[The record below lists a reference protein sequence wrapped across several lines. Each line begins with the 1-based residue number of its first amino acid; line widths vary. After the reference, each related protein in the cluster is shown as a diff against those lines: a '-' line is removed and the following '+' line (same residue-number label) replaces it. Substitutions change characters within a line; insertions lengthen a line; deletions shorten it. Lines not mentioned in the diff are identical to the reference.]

1 MVDGSLMVE
10 WGVVD
15 GWLMLIVVTAK
26 TLMVSKV
33 SWKSMGIIV
42 IVTSPEFVT
51 WSIDI
56 VFLGLWLLSSWL
68 GSWLWSSRLWSW
80 LSSWLWSSLSVN
92 WGVVERSGVK
102 STVSGGIEMSLIV
115 VEVLGVVD
123 WLFTGVV
130 VTLIGVVNW
139 VVGGVSVWVVGIVV
153 ILYPLVSVNEFVLI
167 VIVGV
172 IVLIWLEL
180 AVLPVVGE

>member
-1 MVDGSLMVE
+1 M
-10 WGVVD
+10 
-15 GWLMLIVVTAK
+15 
-26 TLMVSKV
+26 
-33 SWKSMGIIV
+33 
-42 IVTSPEFVT
+42 
-51 WSIDI
+51 
-56 VFLGLWLLSSWL
+56 
-68 GSWLWSSRLWSW
+68 
-80 LSSWLWSSLSVN
+80 N

-115 VEVLGVVD
+115 MEVLSVVD

-130 VTLIGVVNW
+130 VTLIGVVDW